1 MVQAIVHLE
10 RIVPGRAPGGVWI
23 RVCTIDRVLTE
34 YALTDARQVTSAA
47 ALDGDLAL
55 AAGDPVWV
63 YFYDG
68 DSGVCMR
75 TIIAG

>member
-1 MVQAIVHLE
+1 
-10 RIVPGRAPGGVWI
+10 
-23 RVCTIDRVLTE
+23 VLTE